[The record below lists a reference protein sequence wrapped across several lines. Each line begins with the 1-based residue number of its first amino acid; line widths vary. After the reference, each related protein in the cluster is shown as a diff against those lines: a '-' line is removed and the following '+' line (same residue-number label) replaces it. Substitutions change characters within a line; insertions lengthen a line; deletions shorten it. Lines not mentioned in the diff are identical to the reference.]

1 METPIISVVGKSDS
15 GKTLFLEKIIPAL
28 KSRGL
33 KVGTIKHDVHGFDID
48 KPGKDTWRHKE
59 AGANLV
65 LISSP
70 YKIALIKDVDEDKE
84 LDELQ
89 ELYVK
94 DVDLILTE
102 GYKSGDKPKIEIFRP
117 SKHETKLC
125 DPEEDEILTTVINE
139 EQEEESAIFPPAEIE
154 EVVEIILE
162 YLSTNKDKK

>member
-162 YLSTNKDKK
+162 YLSTNKD